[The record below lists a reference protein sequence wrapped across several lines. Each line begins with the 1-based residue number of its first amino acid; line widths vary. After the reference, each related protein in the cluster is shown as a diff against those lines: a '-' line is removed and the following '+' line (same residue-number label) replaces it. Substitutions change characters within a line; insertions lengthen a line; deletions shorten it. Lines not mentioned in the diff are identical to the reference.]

1 MSFQWI
7 FDNAESISITNRPTV
22 GSTVSIDGTYRAV
35 SLGNA
40 PWRFEVRL
48 PDGPRWEDYRVLI
61 AQAQSLDRF
70 TSASVQISAAGQIIW
85 LNRYQ
90 GNAITTANVTATYT
104 SGNTITLTA
113 GISPSTGFRLRA
125 GDFVQL
131 GSTGSVYQVA
141 ADVPANTNTVT
152 LNRPVREAA
161 GTYAVIIG
169 PAVTWKIKC
178 IEFPQWNI
186 FARNQVSWS
195 GPFVFIE
202 DLS

>member
-7 FDNAESISITNRPTV
+7 FDNAESISITSRPTV
-22 GSTVSIDGTYRAV
+22 ASTVSIDGTYRAV

-40 PWRFEVRL
+40 PWRFEVKL
-48 PDGPRWEDYRVLI
+48 PDGPRWEDYRVQI
-61 AQAQSLDRF
+61 AQAQALDRF
-70 TSASVQISAAGQIIW
+70 TAATVQISAAGQTSW

-90 GNAITTANVTATYT
+90 GNSISTANVTATYT

-113 GISPSTGFRLRA
+113 GLSGSTGFRLRA

-152 LNRPVREAA
+152 LHRPVREAA
-161 GTYAVIIG
+161 GSYSVLIG
-169 PAVTWKIKC
+169 PAVSWSVRC
-178 IEFPQWNI
+178 LEFPQWNI
-186 FARNQVSWS
+186 FARNQVSWT

-202 DLS
+202 DLA